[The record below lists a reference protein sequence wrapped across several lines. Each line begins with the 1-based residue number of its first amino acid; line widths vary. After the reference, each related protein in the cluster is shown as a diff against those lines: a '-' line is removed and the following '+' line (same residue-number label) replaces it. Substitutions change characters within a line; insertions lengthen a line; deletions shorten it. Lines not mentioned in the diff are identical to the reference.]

1 MKDFNKVQI
10 DYNYYKKAVDS
21 LADQIKDNGR
31 SYDAIY
37 PIPRGGY
44 FTAIQ
49 LSQLLNIRI
58 ECDIRKITPKTLVV
72 DDICDSGKTI
82 ESFKNYDT
90 AVAFVKVRSSDIRSD
105 DKVTFYGSIVRDR
118 DW

>member
-21 LADQIKDNGR
+21 LAEQIKDDGR

-49 LSQLLNIRI
+49 LS
-58 ECDIRKITPKTLVV
+58 
-72 DDICDSGKTI
+72 
-82 ESFKNYDT
+82 
-90 AVAFVKVRSSDIRSD
+90 
-105 DKVTFYGSIVRDR
+105 
-118 DW
+118 